1 MNIIIESSCL
11 ILSAIFI
18 SLFLAPNN
26 NNSHLT
32 LLYIV
37 RYRLYNKKEKTP
49 TNRQVP
55 KSQHLATVGS
65 KISLLSGRN
74 LQQTRLEEG
83 QPSSRGS
90 LFFPPPPPSSTPH
103 PFLLTLSLISW
114 TEVRAL
120 KREKRAEITWQI
132 VIRLDITGQLTT
144 SQLNNDSWF

>member
-65 KISLLSGRN
+65 KISLLTGRN
-74 LQQTRLEEG
+74 FQQTRLEEG

-103 PFLLTLSLISW
+103 PFSPHFKPYLMNWSQGFKTWETCRNYLTNCYQIRHHW
-114 TEVRAL
+114 TADNKPV
-120 KREKRAEITWQI
+120 KQ
-132 VIRLDITGQLTT
+132 Q
-144 SQLNNDSWF
+144 